1 MENSIDKMEGT
12 MVDET
17 IETPKDEQTRI
28 SYGKIMKD
36 GILDNNP
43 VLMQS
48 VGLCSV
54 LGVSTSVANGIGM
67 GIAVIV
73 VLTLSNVVISLLRN
87 FIPDKVRIPSY
98 IVVIATFVT
107 LVQMLLQAYV
117 PALYSSLGLFIPLIV
132 VNCIILARAEGFA
145 SKNGVFASFVDGIA
159 NGLGYTIIIV
169 LLSFIREVLGNGEL
183 LGNPIIPETFTVGL
197 ISQAPGAFILLGM
210 IFAIYNLFRTRSE
223 KKNSIDKEVI

>member
-1 MENSIDKMEGT
+1 MENNIDM
-12 MVDET
+12 
-17 IETPKDEQTRI
+17 IEQTIPTEDAKDLPKKKKRGGLG
-28 SYGKIMKD
+28 YGKIFID
-36 GILDNNP
+36 GIVGNNP
-43 VLMQS
+43 VIVQM

-54 LGVSTSVANGIGM
+54 LGVSTSLANGIGM

-107 LVQMLLQAYV
+107 LVQLLLQAYI

-145 SKNGVFASFVDGIA
+145 SKNGVVKSFVDGIG
-159 NGLGYTIIIV
+159 NGLGYTVVICV
-169 LLSFIREVLGNGEL
+169 LSIIREILGAGEI
-183 LGNPIIPETFTVGL
+183 LGNPILPEGMTIGLVG
-197 ISQAPGAFILLGM
+197 QAPGAFIILGM
-210 IFAIYNLFRTRSE
+210 LYALFNYFKMKADRKGGRA
-223 KKNSIDKEVI
+223 